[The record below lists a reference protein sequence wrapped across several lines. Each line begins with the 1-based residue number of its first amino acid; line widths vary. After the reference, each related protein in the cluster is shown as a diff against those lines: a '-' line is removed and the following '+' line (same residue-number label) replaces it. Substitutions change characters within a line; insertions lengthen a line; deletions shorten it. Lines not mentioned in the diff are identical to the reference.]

1 MQCNVKGCTLVSRC
15 VHLCAVHECTP
26 ISVQCQSIASASPDT
41 APPQLSGL
49 CSSQLFNPPSGF
61 WQNDSDMN
69 SKFKSTQTNCVRKK
83 RRCDTTTKLQLV
95 LNIPTILTFT
105 LVTFCEVFGI
115 SNSGGS
121 KIPEQVKLWRKRRL
135 CPAGRLLQH
144 WSPRR
149 SSGGR
154 HTFPTWAPTS
164 NS

>member
-1 MQCNVKGCTLVSRC
+1 MQCNVKGCTPDTC
-15 VHLCAVHECTP
+15 VHECTP

-41 APPQLSGL
+41 PPPQLSGL

-105 LVTFCEVFGI
+105 LVTFCEAFGI
-115 SNSGGS
+115 SNCGASQILEEAQAVPGGTS
-121 KIPEQVKLWRKRRL
+121 AAALE
-135 CPAGRLLQH
+135 PAAVQWGAPHFSNLGRD
-144 WSPRR
+144 
-149 SSGGR
+149 
-154 HTFPTWAPTS
+154 
-164 NS
+164 